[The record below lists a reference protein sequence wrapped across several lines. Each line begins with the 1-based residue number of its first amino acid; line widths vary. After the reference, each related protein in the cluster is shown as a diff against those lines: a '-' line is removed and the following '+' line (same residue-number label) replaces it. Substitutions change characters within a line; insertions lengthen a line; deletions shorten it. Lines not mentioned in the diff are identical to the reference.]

1 MQPFANSTL
10 TLLVVTTILN
20 SMFFLSGIDKVLHFG
35 KVVTGLT
42 ARVDGLPKV
51 LAQLMIFAAIT
62 IELLA
67 PVVVAKACL
76 TSDRSWDKWAAYSSL
91 ALIAFTVLATL
102 IYHFPPF
109 TSAKYYPFMS
119 NLSAVGGLSLMYS
132 VFANG
137 RTL

>member
-1 MQPFANSTL
+1 MQAFTNSTL

-20 SMFFLSGIDKVLHFG
+20 SMFVLSGVDKVLHFG
-35 KVVTGLT
+35 KVVSGLT
-42 ARVDGLPKV
+42 ARTRGLPKL
-51 LAQLMIFAAIT
+51 LAQLMILAAII
-62 IELLA
+62 IELFA
-67 PVVVAKACL
+67 PAVVMKACF

-91 ALIAFTVLATL
+91 ALIVFTILATL

>member
-1 MQPFANSTL
+1 M
-10 TLLVVTTILN
+10 IL
-20 SMFFLSGIDKVLHFG
+20 
-35 KVVTGLT
+35 
-42 ARVDGLPKV
+42 
-51 LAQLMIFAAIT
+51 AAII
-62 IELLA
+62 IELFA
-67 PVVVAKACL
+67 PAVVMKACF

-91 ALIAFTVLATL
+91 ALIVFTILATL